1 MRFPQ
6 PLRLNALILAA
17 LFVSLTACVPL
28 QPAEVAV
35 VATALALDTP
45 TASAASPTATLV
57 PTVPTSTPLP
67 RAASATTG
75 TRSRPLYWLC
85 YYCGGNQIWELT
97 GDEAVQRQI
106 PVELGVYFDYA
117 AATDR
122 LLYGSHFPS
131 AGAGP
136 GNVSVTDLWMLTVEN
151 GIAAPIFIDDEIVE
165 ALWAPSGEAFAYIR
179 ATADNYELRWRTSTS
194 EDRLLASD
202 VAFTFSIAPGGD
214 RVAFTRE
221 STYGVGG
228 EPGLYVVD
236 IATGTEQQLA
246 DIDRAGSG
254 SLEERPIWSPLG
266 DYVILALNSQG
277 ENNGLIRS
285 ATDGSD
291 TIMLEFA
298 PSLSAQS
305 WYDLVPTNLIWAEP
319 SQLLG
324 TTYVLSDTATMGG
337 EPQVVVY
344 QLNGTLDTIVGGT
357 VAAPGVLVT
366 VDTVTPSL
374 WVQAGEVIQRV
385 PLGVQNVQA
394 VIAPTAEVTG
404 AITETATLTAT
415 LPPAVTS
422 TLTPTNTT
430 APTNTPRPTNTAT
443 TAPTATA
450 TATPAPTDT
459 ATPRPTATATATP
472 RPTNTSTATKSATAT
487 KTATV
492 VPTATATNT
501 PLPTNTPTPT
511 ATATATPQ
519 PTNTPTVTKTPT
531 PRPTATATD
540 TPLPTNTPTA
550 TATNTPLPTA
560 TATNTPLPTN
570 TPTVTKTPTPLPTA
584 TATNTPVPTATP
596 TPTVTNTPT
605 PLPTATPTVTKTAT
619 PSPTATATNTPTRT
633 NTRTPTRTPT
643 PTRTATP
650 LPTATNTPT
659 RTSTRTPTR
668 TATAVPTLTPTLT
681 LTPTVSSVGALPP
694 KTALLR
700 ILTNDRL
707 DAAWFNQELLDQ
719 VPLSELETILDGIAL
734 GLGGFVGVEGE
745 STPFTAIYTRNSRIV
760 DILLDSEGRIYQLF
774 FYEPGKQP
782 TPQPTAQGDGG

>member
-1 MRFPQ
+1 MRFSQ

-45 TASAASPTATLV
+45 TASAASPTATATLV

-136 GNVSVTDLWMLTVEN
+136 GNVSVTDLWMLTVDN

-179 ATADNYELRWRTSTS
+179 ATADTYELRWRTSTS

-277 ENNGLIRS
+277 ENNGLIRA

-298 PSLSAQS
+298 PTLSAQS

-344 QLNGTLDTIVGGT
+344 QLNGALDTIVGGT
-357 VAAPGVLVT
+357 GRARRRGYRHP
-366 VDTVTPSL
+366 
-374 WVQAGEVIQRV
+374 
-385 PLGVQNVQA
+385 
-394 VIAPTAEVTG
+394 
-404 AITETATLTAT
+404 
-415 LPPAVTS
+415 
-422 TLTPTNTT
+422 
-430 APTNTPRPTNTAT
+430 
-443 TAPTATA
+443 
-450 TATPAPTDT
+450 
-459 ATPRPTATATATP
+459 
-472 RPTNTSTATKSATAT
+472 
-487 KTATV
+487 
-492 VPTATATNT
+492 
-501 PLPTNTPTPT
+501 
-511 ATATATPQ
+511 
-519 PTNTPTVTKTPT
+519 
-531 PRPTATATD
+531 
-540 TPLPTNTPTA
+540 
-550 TATNTPLPTA
+550 
-560 TATNTPLPTN
+560 
-570 TPTVTKTPTPLPTA
+570 
-584 TATNTPVPTATP
+584 
-596 TPTVTNTPT
+596 
-605 PLPTATPTVTKTAT
+605 
-619 PSPTATATNTPTRT
+619 
-633 NTRTPTRTPT
+633 
-643 PTRTATP
+643 
-650 LPTATNTPT
+650 
-659 RTSTRTPTR
+659 
-668 TATAVPTLTPTLT
+668 
-681 LTPTVSSVGALPP
+681 
-694 KTALLR
+694 
-700 ILTNDRL
+700 
-707 DAAWFNQELLDQ
+707 
-719 VPLSELETILDGIAL
+719 IAL
-734 GLGGFVGVEGE
+734 GPSRRSDPTRAAGRAECAGGDCAYDGGHGRHHENRHCHRDPAPHSDANPNANQYNSPHQHAAPHQYGDH
-745 STPFTAIYTRNSRIV
+745 SPNGNCHRYTRAN
-760 DILLDSEGRIYQLF
+760 
-774 FYEPGKQP
+774 
-782 TPQPTAQGDGG
+782 